1 MPSSFEKFIV
11 ENAEAEVPRLLLSS
25 VQWPVPDDPDLSAF
39 DGKQL
44 AISTIESR
52 KKLRDKVPEWYSI
65 TSLVYP
71 ASVSAEQCSS
81 SVTAAYKASLLARI
95 LEGASSK
102 SVADLTGGLGVDS
115 WAFSHVSDKVLYNEM
130 DHGLASAARHNFREL
145 GSENI
150 HVVNLEIKP
159 GGLGDV
165 LGSFK
170 PDVIFLDPARRDSAG
185 GKVFLLE
192 DCSPNVLE
200 LVPELFSYSRNILL
214 KLSPMVDISMVV
226 ERLNRAY
233 ESHLESR
240 SGDGWNGNWVREIHV
255 VASGGECKE
264 LLVWMDREWSGEYF
278 LTCRED
284 GGSLSCSS
292 EEIRSTKAILPEAV
306 DFKYIFEP
314 GKSLAKAGVFNV
326 LCSRF
331 GLVKLARSTNL
342 FSFPFAPFASR
353 KDGALAAKGAFAP
366 YASRKDGALA
376 AKGAWAPYA
385 SRPIRVNVRPGALPP
400 EPSPVTKSAPPVIL
414 SEAKDLFPL
423 GKIYEV
429 TEIVRMNK
437 AGMRDIGRRF
447 PRSEVSAKNIPLSSS
462 ELRSRLGVK
471 SGDDAHIFGVRIET
485 PFQAD
490 NFLLVCHRI

>member
-264 LLVWMDREWSGEYF
+264 LLVWMDREWSGEYVV
-278 LTCRED
+278 TCRED

-292 EEIRSTKAILPEAV
+292 EEIRSAKAILPEAV

-342 FSFPFAPFASR
+342 FSFPFAPF
-353 KDGALAAKGAFAP
+353 
-366 YASRKDGALA
+366 ASRKDGALA